1 MAIKGDGMRKSASSI
16 LFDVE
21 NIKISTKIETLID
34 IFKYFFLFLLL
45 EAFKLPTCTGNQ
57 CERS

>member
-1 MAIKGDGMRKSASSI
+1 MRKSASSI
-16 LFDVE
+16 LFDAE

-45 EAFKLPTCTGNQ
+45 EAFKIPTCTGNQ